1 VGWLSVE
8 DPAFEQGS
16 VMFFPSDVAKAN
28 LKQLQ
33 VGTKVKFRPRA
44 EGGIT
49 IACDLSVPSLMH
61 LGA

>member
-1 VGWLSVE
+1 
-8 DPAFEQGS
+8 
-16 VMFFPSDVAKAN
+16 MFFPSDVAKAN

-49 IACDLSVPSLMH
+49 IACDLSLPSLMH